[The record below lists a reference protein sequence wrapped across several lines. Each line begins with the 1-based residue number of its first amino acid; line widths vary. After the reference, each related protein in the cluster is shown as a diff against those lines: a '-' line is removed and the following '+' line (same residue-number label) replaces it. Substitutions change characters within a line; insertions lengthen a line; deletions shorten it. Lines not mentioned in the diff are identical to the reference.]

1 MSLFVFL
8 GPTIPVVEAQRLCP
22 AEYLP
27 PVTMGDVYT
36 LMKRRPTTIAIID
49 GTFQNAPAVWHK
61 EILFALTQGVRVIG
75 SSSMGALRAAEL
87 ASFGMEGIGAI
98 YEAFRDGV
106 YNDDDEVA
114 VAHAAREHGYRALSE
129 AMVNIRAAL
138 AIGCRRSLV
147 SAATADQLIALAKK
161 AFYPHRSWPGL
172 LQGARD
178 AGLPAAEIAALEVF
192 VRTEKP
198 NQKREDAVLL
208 LRHLAAGLPRELD
221 SGVPSTFES
230 TWFWK
235 QLVETEGLRRD
246 AAQSCGPAA
255 PTIDHAA
262 LVRHVRL
269 FVPERREL
277 VRSAL
282 LLHLVERG
290 GGVAPTAPAP
300 IDDGSDVEPEL
311 ARVELLQE
319 EAAAAFRKQVDRHLP
334 IELRRR
340 GLFDT
345 IAATVAAKW
354 RRLEEHGLGDPEIE
368 ATGLDEESLL
378 GWLSHRCGLPAMP
391 DATTF
396 AAAVGLASAEELLR
410 EAAAEYMT
418 CRWSEND

>member
-8 GPTIPVVEAQRLCP
+8 GPTMPIVEAQKLCP

-27 PVTMGDVYT
+27 PVTMGYVYD
-36 LMKRRPTTIAIID
+36 LMKRRPTTIAIVD

-61 EILFALTQGVRVIG
+61 EILFALSRGVRVIG

-87 ASFGMEGIGAI
+87 AAFGMEGIGAI
-98 YEAFRDGV
+98 YEAFRDGI

-138 AIGCRRSLV
+138 ATAAGRGLIG
-147 SAATADQLIALAKK
+147 ATTADRLIALAKK
-161 AFYPHRSWPGL
+161 AFYPHRSWPEL

-178 AGLPAAEIAALEVF
+178 AGLPDAEIAALETF

-208 LRHLAAGLPRELD
+208 LRHLAAGLPGERD
-221 SGVPSTFES
+221 SGVRFTFES
-230 TWFWK
+230 SWFWK
-235 QLVETEGLRRD
+235 QLVESEDLRRD
-246 AAQSCGPAA
+246 ASQSCGPAA

-269 FVPERREL
+269 FAPERAEL

-282 LLHLVERG
+282 LLHMLEQRR
-290 GGVAPTAPAP
+290 GVAP
-300 IDDGSDVEPEL
+300 SDSSPVEET
-311 ARVELLQE
+311 
-319 EAAAAFRKQVDRHLP
+319 AAAFRKEVDRFLP

-340 GLFDT
+340 GIFDT
-345 IAATVAAKW
+345 IAAAVEAKW
-354 RRLEEHGLGDPEIE
+354 RRLTEHGLGDPGIE

-378 GWLSHRCGLPAMP
+378 AWLSQRCGFPAMP
-391 DATTF
+391 DATAF
-396 AAAVGLASAEELLR
+396 AAAVGLSSAQELLR

-418 CRWSEND
+418 WRWSEND